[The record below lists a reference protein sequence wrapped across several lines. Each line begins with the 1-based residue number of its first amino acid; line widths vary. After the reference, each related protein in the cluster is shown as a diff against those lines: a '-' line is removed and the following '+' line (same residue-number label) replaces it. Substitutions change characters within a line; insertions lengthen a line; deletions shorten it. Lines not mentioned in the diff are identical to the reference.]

1 MIPLLDPSALTHPC
15 DLINQGL
22 LDQSVERF
30 ARAHGTDDLAGEAL
44 RPVAEPVGAS
54 AQTPRTPAPPLDA
67 LPLDALPLDAELRIS
82 DGRRGQW
89 DSGCADDSGNGGL
102 R

>member
-22 LDQSVERF
+22 LDQSVERA
-30 ARAHGTDDLAGEAL
+30 ARDHGTDDLPGEAL
-44 RPVAEPVGAS
+44 LPVAEPVGAT
-54 AQTPRTPAPPLDA
+54 AQILRTPAP
-67 LPLDALPLDAELRIS
+67 PLDALPLDAELRIS